1 MHDYDHWLWIVNPL
15 LSPCSSVSSAISSI
29 HLLYRQSICSPT
41 AADSNQLN
49 SPALSQLIHW
59 RDREKKTVSSF
70 FNLTFF
76 FFFVYF
82 ILRCVDPGFVYKY
95 FFSTLPQSAWE
106 IQIQFFLLQI
116 LFAVRTRTLSKVF
129 FETICFYSFSSRS
142 ERSRSNRMR
151 AEESTNKTANEDT
164 TNTKSVQF
172 HDERQAASK
181 KKKTNAKTNT
191 NLANAVRRVR
201 APRMRRAPIRHRH
214 TNSRTTNKN
223 SFSNSRFYYSNRQIY
238 IHI

>member
-76 FFFVYF
+76 FYFVYF

-181 KKKTNAKTNT
+181 KKKQMLK
-191 NLANAVRRVR
+191 
-201 APRMRRAPIRHRH
+201 PIRIWPMQYVECAHHEWDELQSDTDTQTVEQRIKIRSPTH
-214 TNSRTTNKN
+214 DST
-223 SFSNSRFYYSNRQIY
+223 I
-238 IHI
+238 